1 VELRTLKALPWI
13 IAPAVLALAYAI
25 AVVVAAWRAPEK
37 GFLAFTG
44 HRVAHVEVGGIA
56 DRAGLVTG
64 DVITAIDGAPVTST
78 FDYAARVLGRAPGE
92 TVTLTVR
99 GEPVVT
105 PTGRF
110 GEHLTTTDSSRDIRL
125 VLGASPPP
133 WSALIATLLAGVL
146 LALGVIARVGRPG
159 DVLARKFYR
168 ASIIY
173 AMVYVGALSWTHLVI
188 HPVLAIVFLASLFA
202 GPKLALDL
210 ALELTRAPARAWSR
224 ATNILSV
231 VLGTACA
238 GGLAL
243 ALVDYGE
250 GGGDRGLRI
259 MVAAIAIQ
267 CASVPLYT
275 GIALAFQ
282 IREHR
287 VATGARRAQL
297 RWLIFGQAVS
307 AIPGLAAIPAALAGL
322 GPFLVDRYQPFVIA
336 IAVLWFVSYGVAVL
350 QVRLADIDALIESS
364 LGYTITTGAAAV
376 VYICVVLA
384 AGWIT
389 GWLVGDAGPWPH
401 LAAGVTA
408 AIIFGPLRA
417 RVGAW
422 LDRRFFRDRHH
433 YVVALRRAGESL
445 ARLREPAELAREAV
459 LQVVDA
465 VHAERGALYMRGETG
480 AWQLVFGDAIAGADG
495 PDDPPD
501 DHLSVAVQLGE
512 AHAPLAKLVL
522 GPRKSGDLYSSQDRD
537 LLAALASQLAIAF
550 ANARAFGTIAEL
562 SRTLETQN
570 SEIRTLR
577 DRLEDENRLL
587 RQRAEAAT
595 EGATLVGESRAIR
608 ELGRTIE
615 LVARSD
621 SNVLVLGESGTG
633 KGLLARL
640 VHAASPRAEGPFLR
654 VDCGALAASVFESE
668 LFGHE
673 RGAFTGATR
682 LRRGPIELAD
692 GGTLVLDEIGE
703 LPLDLQ
709 PKLLRVL
716 EDRAVLRVGATTP
729 VAVDVRIIA
738 ATNRKLEAMVA
749 AGEFREDLYFRL
761 CVVEI
766 IVPPLRQRLVD
777 LPALCASLL
786 PRAARRCGRAVKPIA
801 ASALERMAAYAWP
814 GNVRELENVLERA
827 LVLGDGIE
835 ITAADLE
842 LADRPAPPELLE
854 PRDASVPH
862 GAVMED
868 IERRRLT
875 NALRDAAGNQSTAAK
890 ALGMPRTTFINKL
903 RRYGLL

>member
-1 VELRTLKALPWI
+1 MRTLKALPWI
-13 IAPAVLALAYAI
+13 VAPAVLALAYAI
-25 AVVVAAWRAPEK
+25 AVVIAAWRAPAK

-56 DRAGLVTG
+56 DRAGLATG
-64 DVITAIDGAPVTST
+64 DVITAIDGTPVTST
-78 FDYAARVLGRAPGE
+78 FDYAARVLDRAPGE
-92 TVTLTVR
+92 TVTLTLDDAHDVK
-99 GEPVVT
+99 
-105 PTGRF
+105 
-110 GEHLTTTDSSRDIRL
+110 L

-133 WSALIATLLAGVL
+133 WSALIATLLAAVL

-188 HPVLAIVFLASLFA
+188 HPVLAVVFLASLFA

-224 ATNILSV
+224 ATNVLSL
-231 VLGTACA
+231 VLGIACA
-238 GGLAL
+238 AGLAIAL
-243 ALVDYGE
+243 ADYRD
-250 GGGDRGLRI
+250 GGGATNGDRGLQI

-297 RWLIFGQAVS
+297 RWLIFGQAIS
-307 AIPGLAAIPAALAGL
+307 AIPGFAAIPAAVAGL
-322 GPFLVDRYQPFVIA
+322 GPFLVDRYQPFVVA

-376 VYICVVLA
+376 IYICVVLA
-384 AGWIT
+384 AGWLT

-408 AIIFGPLRA
+408 AITFGPLRA

-422 LDRRFFRDRHH
+422 LDRRFFRDRQH

-459 LQVVDA
+459 LQVVEA
-465 VHAERGALYMRGETG
+465 VHAERGAVYVRDDAGG
-480 AWQLVFGDAIAGADG
+480 WQLAYATPGAGGDGAAGDAIEI
-495 PDDPPD
+495 P
-501 DHLSVAVQLGE
+501 VQLGN
-512 AHAPLAKLVL
+512 AQAALAKLVL
-522 GPRKSGDLYSSQDRD
+522 GPRRSGDLYSSQDRD

-550 ANARAFGTIAEL
+550 ANAGAFGTIAEL
-562 SRTLETQN
+562 SRTLEAQN
-570 SEIRTLR
+570 AEIRALR

-621 SNVLVLGESGTG
+621 SSVLVLGESGTG

-640 VHAASPRAEGPFLR
+640 IHAASPRAEGPFLR
-654 VDCGALAASVFESE
+654 VDCGAIAAGVFESE

-703 LPLDLQ
+703 LPLELQ

-716 EDRAVLRVGATTP
+716 EERAVRRVG
-729 VAVDVRIIA
+729 
-738 ATNRKLEAMVA
+738 
-749 AGEFREDLYFRL
+749 
-761 CVVEI
+761 
-766 IVPPLRQRLVD
+766 
-777 LPALCASLL
+777 
-786 PRAARRCGRAVKPIA
+786 
-801 ASALERMAAYAWP
+801 
-814 GNVRELENVLERA
+814 
-827 LVLGDGIE
+827 
-835 ITAADLE
+835 
-842 LADRPAPPELLE
+842 
-854 PRDASVPH
+854 
-862 GAVMED
+862 
-868 IERRRLT
+868 
-875 NALRDAAGNQSTAAK
+875 
-890 ALGMPRTTFINKL
+890 
-903 RRYGLL
+903 

>member
-1 VELRTLKALPWI
+1 M
-13 IAPAVLALAYAI
+13 IAPALLALAYAI
-25 AVVVAAWRAPEK
+25 AVVVAAWRAPQK

-44 HRVAHVEVGGIA
+44 HRIAHVEVGGIA
-56 DRAGLVTG
+56 DRAGLATG
-64 DVITAIDGAPVTST
+64 DVITAIDGTPVTST
-78 FDYAARVLGRAPGE
+78 FDYAARVLGRAPGD
-92 TVTLTVR
+92 TVTLTV
-99 GEPVVT
+99 G
-105 PTGRF
+105 
-110 GEHLTTTDSSRDIRL
+110 SRDVPL
-125 VLGASPPP
+125 VLGASPAP

-146 LALGVIARVGRPG
+146 LALGVIARVGRPS

-188 HPVLAIVFLASLFA
+188 HPVLAIVFLASLCA

-224 ATNILSV
+224 ATNVLSL
-231 VLGTACA
+231 VLGIACA
-238 GGLAL
+238 AGLAI
-243 ALVDYGE
+243 ALVDYRD
-250 GGGDRGLRI
+250 GGGDRGLQI

-297 RWLIFGQAVS
+297 RWLIFGQALGTL
-307 AIPGLAAIPAALAGL
+307 PGLAAMPVALAGL
-322 GPFLVDRYQPFVIA
+322 GPFLVERYQPFVIA

-364 LGYTITTGAAAV
+364 LGYTITTGAAVV
-376 VYICVVLA
+376 VYLCVVLA

-401 LAAGVTA
+401 LVAGVTA
-408 AIIFGPLRA
+408 AITFGPLRA

-459 LQVVDA
+459 VQVVDA
-465 VHAERGALYMRGETG
+465 VHAERGALYVRDEAGTWRLAFG
-480 AWQLVFGDAIAGADG
+480 AAIAEDDGAIEI
-495 PDDPPD
+495 P
-501 DHLSVAVQLGE
+501 VE
-512 AHAPLAKLVL
+512 PLAKLVL
-522 GPRKSGDLYSSQDRD
+522 GPRRSGDLYSSQDRD

-550 ANARAFGTIAEL
+550 ANARSYGTIAEL

-570 SEIRTLR
+570 AEIRTLR

-608 ELGRTIE
+608 ELGRTLE
-615 LVARSD
+615 LVARSE
-621 SNVLVLGESGTG
+621 SSVLVLGESGTG

-640 VHAASPRAEGPFLR
+640 IHAGSPRAEGPYLR
-654 VDCGALAASVFESE
+654 VDCGAIATGVFESE

-682 LRRGPIELAD
+682 MRRGPIELAD

-716 EDRAVLRVGATTP
+716 EERAVRRVGATSSVP
-729 VAVDVRIIA
+729 VDVRIIA

-761 CVVEI
+761 RVVEI
-766 IVPPLRQRLVD
+766 LVPPLRQRLVD
-777 LPALCASLL
+777 LPALVASLL

-801 ASALERMAAYAWP
+801 PDAMERMAAYAWP

-862 GAVMED
+862 GEVMED

-875 NALRDAAGNQSTAAK
+875 NALRDAAGNQSTAARV
-890 ALGMPRTTFINKL
+890 LGLPRTTFINKL